1 MDPEGL
7 AHTDVQDNEYKTYKQ
22 KGSRKLYF
30 NQTKRKLCLC
40 LWTLQANPQTSRC
53 LINHQQKM
61 LIYEVYIELTNDAES
76 SEIVR
81 PFPLLIKKSKI
92 EKIYHTPL

>member
-1 MDPEGL
+1 LDPAGL

-22 KGSRKLYF
+22 TGSRKLYLIKP
-30 NQTKRKLCLC
+30 KRKLCLC

-61 LIYEVYIELTNDAES
+61 LVYELCIELLNDAES
-76 SEIVR
+76 SEMAR
-81 PFPLLIKKSKI
+81 P
-92 EKIYHTPL
+92 